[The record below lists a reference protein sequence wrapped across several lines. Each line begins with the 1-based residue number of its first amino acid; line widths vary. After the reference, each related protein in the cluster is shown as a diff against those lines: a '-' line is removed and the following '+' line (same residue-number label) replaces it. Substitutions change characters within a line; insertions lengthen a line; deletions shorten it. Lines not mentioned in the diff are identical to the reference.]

1 MGERNQER
9 ADIHD
14 LPCRVFPAFV
24 APNGGHMIESTSFD
38 PVKSTSNASF
48 GMFFALVFMVV
59 AAWPVLE
66 GNAVRLWA
74 LAVSALFLVLAML
87 WPRLLTIPNALWLR
101 LGSALGLV
109 VTPLVMA
116 VLYFAAFVPMG
127 YLMRSRGH
135 DLLGLGWQRDAT
147 SYWVPRE
154 HDARKSSMK
163 NQF

>member
-1 MGERNQER
+1 
-9 ADIHD
+9 
-14 LPCRVFPAFV
+14 
-24 APNGGHMIESTSFD
+24 MIESASFD
-38 PVKSTSNASF
+38 PVRPTSNVSF
-48 GMFFALVFMVV
+48 GMFFALVFMIV
-59 AAWPVLE
+59 AAWPVLD

-74 LAVSALFLVLAML
+74 LAASALFLVVAML
-87 WPRLLTIPNALWLR
+87 WPRLLTMPNALWLR
-101 LGSALGLV
+101 LGSALGVV

-135 DLLGLGWQRDAT
+135 DLLGLRWQRDAT

-154 HDARKSSMK
+154 HESARKSSMK